1 MSSSL
6 VRGIGINDGK
16 YPAWVNGKQPKVY
29 SLWSNLLKRCYSPNV
44 QGKQPTYLGCS
55 VSENF
60 KSYSYFHDWCQN
72 QMGFGQEGFQLDKDL
87 LLKGNKVYSED
98 TCVFLP
104 NSLNLLL
111 ITHKVNRGSLPIGVS
126 ANRGR
131 FRAQC
136 FRNPAPKHIG
146 YFDTPEEAFNAY
158 KQAKEAFIKA
168 QAEKWKA
175 LIDPRAYAALMAYE
189 VSITD

>member
-29 SLWSNLLKRCYSPNV
+29 SLWSNLLKRCYSPDV

-98 TCVFLP
+98 TCLFLP
-104 NSLNLLL
+104 SQLNSLLLSCRAC
-111 ITHKVNRGSLPIGVS
+111 RGSLPLGVCAS
-126 ANRGR
+126 RGR
-131 FRAQC
+131 FIAKCSTNSSRFLGC
-136 FRNPAPKHIG
+136 
-146 YFDTPEEAFNAY
+146 FDTPEEAFNAY
-158 KQAKEAFIKA
+158 KEAKEVYIKL
-168 QAEKWKA
+168 QAEKWRDQ
-175 LIDPRAYAALMAYE
+175 IDSRAYEALMCYE